1 MCTECK
7 VVVLVP
13 GKSAADKRYSA
24 IKHIM
29 DTLGSG
35 EVIVEGKHD
44 VNTLSRLGISSIT
57 LGSFGKMQGGKIPM
71 RLFIMMDLDKG
82 GDIKEREAVS
92 LAMERY
98 PNCTVDTETGKRFL
112 KMLNLTSIEQAYCPV
127 REIIES
133 GE

>member
-1 MCTECK
+1 
-7 VVVLVP
+7 VILVP
-13 GKSAADKRYSA
+13 GKSVADKRYNT

-29 DTLGSG
+29 DTLSSG
-35 EVIVEGKHD
+35 EVVVEGKHD
-44 VNTLSRLGISSIT
+44 VRTLSRLGISSVT
-57 LGSFGKMQGGKIPM
+57 LGSFGKIQGDSKPV

-82 GDIKEREAVS
+82 GSIKESEAVS

-98 PNCTVDTETGKRFL
+98 PNCTIDTETGKRFL

-133 GE
+133 GV